1 VTAKSL
7 AKLEVLYLEIK
18 QLSLH
23 SALSADGT
31 YITAVQDRY
40 NAAAS
45 NSDKLDVVITEFS
58 SRFSETVQMHTMH
71 TEELDSKRM
80 QPNIDESRWFYPF
93 FLISS

>member
-45 NSDKLDVVITEFS
+45 NSDKLDVVITEF
-58 SRFSETVQMHTMH
+58 FSLFGNGTDAYNAYRRTGFQKNAT
-71 TEELDSKRM
+71 
-80 QPNIDESRWFYPF
+80 
-93 FLISS
+93 